1 MIITHPVFRQVFF
14 LSALLL
20 AHSGLALEYFFT
32 PPEAP
37 FLIAPNEQ
45 VTSLEL
51 ASGTAESAQSRIDS
65 LRTPHANAVLVI
77 RLSGKLLIDKHPL
90 RLNARTC
97 LVMEEGASLVA
108 TADATAESLLEIEG
122 AECVSV
128 SSAGIER
135 GMFDGH
141 GRPLAGIQV
150 NAGAKVNLDHLEIR
164 DCGSAGIFYHG
175 RGDDLV
181 TAAGSVTRCLIRACG
196 DGLVATNTAA
206 FMCED
211 NEFRDNHGIAVIMSS
226 SRSLIAG
233 NHFLR
238 NKLGVTSSS
247 ARGVVAHNVFTGN
260 ETALKL
266 TAMSSGNLI
275 TGNRSRGPAGQ
286 VIVSGRGNQFLDND
300 LPAAVSVTPGGEKNL
315 FTHNTELQLPANPAG
330 ILWFDPPTFANP
342 HTTPVIIPGWG
353 RYDLMIRGA
362 TNRYAPS
369 DLAPA
374 QEALNLAHQQHPGE
388 ILVARLQG
396 YFVGHDPAGLEL
408 PANTCVILDGTIQSN
423 PGTPRDPVYQ
433 KGESVTQVIRLA
445 SSGYCSFSGG
455 TLDGGH
461 QALHGI
467 NATNKSIALIDSV
480 NITGAIR
487 DGIRTKGRQSA
498 CPLFIQGCSIANT
511 GGRGIWLH
519 VAGNVQVIGNT
530 CVGNQQDGIDVDAHA
545 NNCNVLFN
553 ICQGNRRHG
562 LFLEEAVTNN
572 LVFGNL
578 LADNNRSGL
587 HVWNEEV
594 VGNTGRNVIAANL
607 CRGNVKGISVGGRA
621 ADKTASGN
629 FFFNN
634 VCYGNRDWNLIS
646 GNSHA
651 TNNYFSQVVIRG
663 SAGKTAGVFKE
674 ATWFFSGPA
683 AP

>member
-1 MIITHPVFRQVFF
+1 MIITHPVFRRGIF
-14 LSALLL
+14 LSTLLL

-45 VTSLEL
+45 VTTLEL
-51 ASGTAESAQSRIDS
+51 ASGTAESAQFRIDS
-65 LRTPHANAVLVI
+65 LRTTHANAVLVI

-90 RLNARTC
+90 QLAGRTC
-97 LVMEEGASLVA
+97 LILEAGAGLAA
-108 TADATAESLLEIEG
+108 TADATAESLLQIEG

-128 SSAGIER
+128 SSAGTER
-135 GMFDGH
+135 GVLDGH
-141 GRPLAGIQV
+141 GRPLAGIHV
-150 NAGAKVNLDHLEIR
+150 NAGAKVNLDQLEIR
-164 DCGSAGIFYHG
+164 DCGSEGIFYHG

-196 DGLVATNTAA
+196 DGLMATNTAA
-206 FMCED
+206 FMCQD
-211 NEFRDNHGIAVIMSS
+211 NEFRDNHGIAVAMSS

-233 NHFLR
+233 NHFLG
-238 NKLGVTSSS
+238 NKLGVASSS
-247 ARGVVAHNVFTGN
+247 ARGVVARNVFAGN

-266 TAMSSGNLI
+266 TERSSGNLI
-275 TGNRSRGPAGQ
+275 TGNRSRGLAGQ
-286 VIVSGRGNQFLDND
+286 MVVGGGGNQLFDND
-300 LPAAVSVTPGGEKNL
+300 LATTLSVIPGSEKNL
-315 FTHNTELQLPANPAG
+315 FTHNAGLQVPDHTAG

-342 HTTPVIIPGWG
+342 HANPVIIPGLG
-353 RYDLMIRGA
+353 RYDLTIRGA
-362 TNRYAPS
+362 TNRYEPS
-369 DLAPA
+369 DLALA
-374 QEALNLAHQQHPGE
+374 QEGLNMAHRQHPGE
-388 ILVARLQG
+388 VLVARLQG
-396 YFVGHDPAGLEL
+396 YFVGRDPAGLEL

-433 KGESVTQVIRLA
+433 KGEPVTQVVRLA

-467 NATNKSIALIDSV
+467 NATNKSIALVDSV
-480 NITGAIR
+480 NITGAVR

-519 VAGNVQVIGNT
+519 VAGKVQVIGNT

-545 NNCNVLFN
+545 INCNVLFN
-553 ICQGNRRHG
+553 VCQGNRRHG

-572 LVFGNL
+572 LIFGNL

-587 HVWNEEV
+587 HVWDEEV

-607 CRGNVKGISVGGRA
+607 CRGNGKGISVGGRA

-634 VCYGNRDWNLIS
+634 VCYGNRDGNLVS

-651 TNNYFSQVVIRG
+651 TQNYFSQLVIHG
-663 SAGKTAGVFKE
+663 SAGKTAGTFQE
-674 ATWFFSGPA
+674 ASWFFSGPA
-683 AP
+683 SP